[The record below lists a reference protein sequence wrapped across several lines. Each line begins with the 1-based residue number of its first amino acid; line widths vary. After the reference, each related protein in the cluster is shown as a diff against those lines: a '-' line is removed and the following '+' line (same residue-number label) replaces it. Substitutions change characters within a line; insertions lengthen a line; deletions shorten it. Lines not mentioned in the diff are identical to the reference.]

1 MTKDDLNRI
10 TYRANC
16 AMRDLDAFF
25 EGTENVDGDIKRQI
39 INAQETMYKICQ
51 LANNKAKST
60 I

>member
-25 EGTENVDGDIKRQI
+25 EGTENVDGDMKRQL
-39 INAQETMYKICQ
+39 INAQEAMYKIRQ
-51 LANNKAKST
+51 LAENKEKSA

>member
-25 EGTENVDGDIKRQI
+25 EDIESAGNDMKRQL
-39 INAQETMYKICQ
+39 INAQEAIYKIRQ
-51 LANNKAKST
+51 LAENKEKSS